1 MRSPLP
7 ILALLLNAL
16 IWGLS
21 WWPLRQLHAA
31 GLHPLWATALMYG
44 AALVGLLLL
53 RPGSWRSALAHP
65 VLLLLALSSGLTNV
79 AFNWAVTVGDVV
91 RVILLFYLMP
101 AWAVLLAWKLLGERP
116 TPMAL
121 VRLVLAFSG
130 VVLVL
135 LPAEGAGQGLFTGL
149 SLADGLAVLGGFM
162 FALTNVNLRR
172 MHALPGQ
179 ARMLAMF
186 AGCTLMG
193 AAAAALAWTL
203 GLAPGLPAPQA
214 PLLLIAGAMALL
226 MLLSNWALQYGA
238 TRLPA
243 SVTSVVML
251 SEVLFA
257 SVSAVWLASAELPA
271 RTLAGGALI
280 LLAALLA
287 ATARARAPGQRIGAQ
302 PLAGH
307 QG

>member
-7 ILALLLNAL
+7 VLALLLNAL

-53 RPGSWRSALAHP
+53 RPGSWRGALAHP
-65 VLLLLALSSGLTNV
+65 ALLLLALSSGLTNV
-79 AFNWAVTVGDVV
+79 SFNWAVTVGDVV

-135 LPAEGAGQGLFTGL
+135 LPADGAGRGLFANL

-162 FALTNVNLRR
+162 FALTNVSLRR
-172 MHALPGQ
+172 MHALPGP

-193 AAAAALAWTL
+193 IAAAALAWTL
-203 GLAPGLPAPQA
+203 GLAPGLPAPQM
-214 PLLLIAGAMALL
+214 PWLLIAAAMALL

-287 ATARARAPGQRIGAQ
+287 ATARPRASGQRIAAQ
-302 PLAGH
+302 AQLGQ

>member
-7 ILALLLNAL
+7 VLALLLNAL

-21 WWPLRQLHAA
+21 WWPLRHLHAA
-31 GLHPLWATALMYG
+31 GLHPLGATALMYG
-44 AALVGLLLL
+44 AALCTLLLL
-53 RPGSWRSALAHP
+53 RPRSWRLALAHP
-65 VLLLLALSSGLTNV
+65 ALLLLAFSSGLTNV

-101 AWAVLLAWKLLGERP
+101 AWSVLLAWKLLGERP

-121 VRLVLAFSG
+121 VRLVLAFAG

-135 LPAEGAGQGLFTGL
+135 LPPDATPSGLLTGL
-149 SLADGLAVLGGFM
+149 SLADGLAVLGGGA
-162 FALTNVNLRR
+162 FALTNVSLRR
-172 MHALPGQ
+172 MHSLPGQ

-186 AGCTLMG
+186 AGCTTMG
-193 AAAAALAWTL
+193 LAGAGLAWAL
-203 GLAPGLPAPQA
+203 GLAPGLPALQA
-214 PLLLIAGAMALL
+214 PWLLIAAAMVLL

-238 TRLPA
+238 TRLPTG
-243 SVTSVVML
+243 VTSVVML

-257 SVSAVWLASAELPA
+257 SLSAVWLTSAELAP

-280 LLAALLA
+280 MLAAFMA
-287 ATARARAPGQRIGAQ
+287 ATTRPRT
-302 PLAGH
+302 LAKI
-307 QG
+307 